1 MVCFIHRPEYYK
13 IYTSADG
20 SDLRGMAEIIIAK
33 HRNGAVGDVRLRFIG
48 QYTRFQNPE
57 DDMVIPPPTEGG
69 GATFGSRMNA
79 PIGSTATPPP
89 PSAADFPPQTDN
101 PFGGVGADGPL
112 PF

>member
-1 MVCFIHRPEYYK
+1 
-13 IYTSADG
+13 
-20 SDLRGMAEIIIAK
+20 MAEIIIAK

-57 DDMVIPPPTEGG
+57 DDMVIPPPTEGMG

-79 PIGSTATPPP
+79 PIGSPSTPPP
-89 PSAADFPPQTDN
+89 PSASRLYRHNGQSVWR
-101 PFGGVGADGPL
+101 GGLDGPV